1 MKNRQMIGNLLGAL
15 LELTVGVLLLIS
27 PEGFTTAIIQSAGV
41 CLTAVGLW
49 SVIGYFRKP
58 VREAVRTFLLA
69 KGLAALAMG
78 LFCVFNAA
86 WFIAAFPVL
95 AVLYGLVMLAG
106 AFVKVQQTAD
116 LLRMKQ
122 GKWYVAAVGAGVSL
136 IGAAVILMN
145 PIGSIAALWVFT
157 GVVLIAEAVV
167 DAAAAILNRGE
178 KKAA

>member
-1 MKNRQMIGNLLGAL
+1 MIPCLPNKFFQFLFLYIIPVKAWIFAL
-15 LELTVGVLLLIS
+15 LDLLL
-27 PEGFTTAIIQSAGV
+27 
-41 CLTAVGLW
+41 
-49 SVIGYFRKP
+49 
-58 VREAVRTFLLA
+58 
-69 KGLAALAMG
+69 
-78 LFCVFNAA
+78 
-86 WFIAAFPVL
+86 
-95 AVLYGLVMLAG
+95 VLYGLVMLAG
-106 AFVKVQQTAD
+106 GFVKVQQTAD